1 MTSAGQQPRRYGGHC
16 TPGFVGLQEAD
27 RAAPAEK
34 AAVLADLAEQLGVL
48 AQLGYD
54 EVEQTGR
61 PLDVPPLVVQLVLIA
76 RPGTHELVHE
86 GVEVQI
92 A

>member
-1 MTSAGQQPRRYGGHC
+1 MTSMTSAGHQPRRYGGRC

-34 AAVLADLAEQLGVL
+34 AVVLADLAEQLGVL

-61 PLDVPPLVVQLVLIA
+61 PLEVPPLIVVSNCQYTRA
-76 RPGTHELVHE
+76 
-86 GVEVQI
+86 GVKM

>member
-1 MTSAGQQPRRYGGHC
+1 
-16 TPGFVGLQEAD
+16 
-27 RAAPAEK
+27 
-34 AAVLADLAEQLGVL
+34 VLADLAEQLGVQ

-61 PLDVPPLVVQLVLIA
+61 PLEVPPLIVVSNCQFTRA
-76 RPGTHELVHE
+76 
-86 GVEVQI
+86 GVKM